1 MFYANIEGDGRG
13 NLAILKHGHLKII
26 EVLMNIGSINEK
38 ARVGVLTKESRL
50 VTFEARIRQQIGNVR
65 DAFVIGRVGCC
76 GTNEEGLCVTKV
88 LITGVGLGVEP
99 RKYVAFHFTFDAI
112 SCCFSDIGV
121 LRQGREHGRCIAYH
135 VGEM

>member
-1 MFYANIEGDGRG
+1 MFHANIEGDGRG

-38 ARVGVLTKESRL
+38 ARVGVFTKESCL

-76 GTNEEGLCVTKV
+76 GTNEEGLCCHEGFDNWRWHKRKAKKV
-88 LITGVGLGVEP
+88 HRIS
-99 RKYVAFHFTFDAI
+99 FH
-112 SCCFSDIGV
+112 
-121 LRQGREHGRCIAYH
+121 LRCHKLLFLRHWCIAP
-135 VGEM
+135 G